1 MSVIDKWLSDKLFTP
16 NAEGTPLTEI
26 ETPASMSG
34 HEAGDTPPQR
44 NRPRLIGQIITIA
57 IFRLVLN
64 TARRFIYPF
73 APALGRELHVPLTA
87 VTSLIALNQTTGLLG
102 LAAGPLADRWG
113 NRKMMRTGL
122 GLLAAGM
129 LLCTIAP
136 LYGYV
141 LTGLLLAGLG
151 KTVFDPAVLSF
162 IGHRV
167 PFARRGMAIG
177 AIETA
182 WAGSTFIG
190 IPIIAVII
198 DQFGLRWSFLAMAIF
213 GAAGYVLLAR
223 MIPKDTLKGVDD
235 GRAIGILAAL
245 GQLIRMR
252 PAAGMMGFA
261 FWMSMANDNLFVVYG
276 AWLERD
282 FAVGLLALG
291 LSTSVIG
298 AAELTGESCTAI
310 WSDRLGI
317 KRAVTIGLILAI
329 LSYAAL
335 PLIGRSMQAALAGL
349 FLIFLFFEFTIVSS
363 FSLCTELLP
372 NSRATM
378 MAGFY
383 AAAALGRIVGALT
396 GTPLWLTGGLPAVA
410 LSSAMA
416 SLLGLLCFL
425 WGIRHWKS

>member
-1 MSVIDKWLSDKLFTP
+1 MDEHYRYTL

-26 ETPASMSG
+26 EPPASMPN
-34 HEAGDTPPQR
+34 HKVADTPPR
-44 NRPRLIGQIITIA
+44 NQPRLIGQIITIA

-87 VTSLIALNQTTGLLG
+87 VTTLIALNQTTGLLG

-113 NRKMMRTGL
+113 NRNMMRAGL

-136 LYGYV
+136 VYGFV
-141 LTGLLLAGLG
+141 LTGLSLAALG

-190 IPIIAVII
+190 IPVIAVII

-213 GAAGYVLLAR
+213 GAAGYILLAR
-223 MIPKDTLKGVDD
+223 MIPRDAVTRMDD
-235 GRAIGILAAL
+235 DQAVGILAAL
-245 GQLIRMR
+245 GQLIRVR

-282 FAVGLLALG
+282 FGVGLLALG

-298 AAELTGESCTAI
+298 AAELTGESCTAV
-310 WSDRLGI
+310 WSDRIGV
-317 KRAVTIGLILAI
+317 KRAVAIGLFLAI
-329 LSYAAL
+329 SSYAAL
-335 PLIGRSMQAALAGL
+335 PLISGSLKAALAGL

-363 FSLCTELLP
+363 FSLSTELLP

-396 GTPLWLTGGLPAVA
+396 GTPLWLSGGLAAVA
-410 LSSAMA
+410 VTSAIA
-416 SLLGLLCFL
+416 TTLALLCYW
-425 WGIRHWKS
+425 WGVRHWQSTP

>member
-1 MSVIDKWLSDKLFTP
+1 LS
-16 NAEGTPLTEI
+16 
-26 ETPASMSG
+26 
-34 HEAGDTPPQR
+34 
-44 NRPRLIGQIITIA
+44 
-57 IFRLVLN
+57 
-64 TARRFIYPF
+64 
-73 APALGRELHVPLTA
+73 
-87 VTSLIALNQTTGLLG
+87 QTTGLLG
-102 LAAGPLADRWG
+102 LVFGPLADRWG
-113 NRKMMRTGL
+113 NRKMMRAGL

-141 LTGLLLAGLG
+141 LVGLLLAGLG

-162 IGHRV
+162 IGHRI

-190 IPIIAVII
+190 IPVIAVII
-198 DQFGLRWSFLAMAIF
+198 DQFGLRWSFLAMAIA
-213 GAAGYVLLAR
+213 GAAGYGLLAR
-223 MIPKDTLKGVDD
+223 VIPKDGDS
-235 GRAIGILAAL
+235 GSSAGQPIGMLAAL
-245 GQLIRMR
+245 GQLIRVR

-282 FAVGLLALG
+282 FGVGLLALG

-298 AAELTGESCTAI
+298 AAELTGESGTAL
-310 WSDRLGI
+310 WSDRIGI
-317 KRAVTIGLILAI
+317 KRAVAIGLILAVVA
-329 LSYAAL
+329 YAVL
-335 PLIGRSMQAALAGL
+335 PLIGRSLQTALAGL

-383 AAAALGRIVGALT
+383 ATAALGRIAGALT
-396 GTPLWLTGGLPAVA
+396 GTPLWLAGGLPAVA
-410 LSSAMA
+410 VASAIGSTLA
-416 SLLGLLCFL
+416 LLCFF
-425 WGIRHWKS
+425 WGLRHWES

>member
-1 MSVIDKWLSDKLFTP
+1 MTVT
-16 NAEGTPLTEI
+16 
-26 ETPASMSG
+26 
-34 HEAGDTPPQR
+34 
-44 NRPRLIGQIITIA
+44 
-57 IFRLVLN
+57 IFRLALN

-87 VTSLIALNQTTGLLG
+87 VTTLIAANQTIGLLG
-102 LAAGPLADRWG
+102 LVSGPLADRWG
-113 NRKMMRTGL
+113 NRNMMLTGL
-122 GLLAAGM
+122 ALLVVGM

-141 LTGLLLAGLG
+141 FAGLLLAGLG
-151 KTVFDPAVLSF
+151 KTVFDPALLSF
-162 IGHRV
+162 IGHRI

-190 IPIIAVII
+190 IPAIAVVI
-198 DQFGLRWSFLAMAIF
+198 DQFGLRWSFLTMAIF

-223 MIPKDTLKGVDD
+223 VIPND
-235 GRAIGILAAL
+235 GGNGGTGGQSFGIMAAL
-245 GQLIRMR
+245 GQLIRVR

-261 FWMSMANDNLFVVYG
+261 FWMSLANDNLFVVYG

-282 FAVGLLALG
+282 FDVGLLALG

-298 AAELTGESCTAI
+298 AAELTAESGTAI
-310 WSDRLGI
+310 WSDRIGS

-335 PLIGRSMQAALAGL
+335 PLIGRSLQAALAGL

-383 AAAALGRIVGALT
+383 AAAAMGRMVGALT
-396 GTPLWLTGGLPAVA
+396 GTPLWTAGGLPAVA
-410 LSSAMA
+410 VSSAAATIMA
-416 SLLGLLCFL
+416 LLCHW
-425 WGIRHWKS
+425 WGIRHWRS